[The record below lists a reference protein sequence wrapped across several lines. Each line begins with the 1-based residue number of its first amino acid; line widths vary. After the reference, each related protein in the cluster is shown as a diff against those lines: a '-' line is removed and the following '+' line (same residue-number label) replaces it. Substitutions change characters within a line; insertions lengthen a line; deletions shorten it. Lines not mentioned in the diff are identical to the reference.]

1 MRFFVIATDGNEYGP
16 ADVATLNEWATQS
29 RLTPTTQLKNE
40 ATGEIVMASAV
51 PGIVFPS
58 ATPPG
63 GMAAPVEPVQPQQP
77 YQAPQQPQQPYQ
89 APQQPYQ
96 APQQPQQPQQPYQAP
111 QGGGYQ
117 QPQGPYTQAPGGS
130 PYPRANMSAGG
141 VDDGAKEMT
150 WAWILAVVS
159 LCCCWLA
166 GIGGIIFA
174 NQAKAKGHP
183 QAQTAMI
190 VNIVAMVISLLGGV
204 IYVVAMGGLSG
215 WR

>member
-1 MRFFVIATDGNEYGP
+1 MRFFVIANDGNEYGP
-16 ADVATLNEWATQS
+16 ADIPTLNEWATQN

-51 PGIVFPS
+51 PGIVFP
-58 ATPPG
+58 G
-63 GMAAPVEPVQPQQP
+63 AAPTGFTPGPAEPVQPVQPQQPYQSPQQPYQAPQQPEQP

-89 APQQPYQ
+89 APQ
-96 APQQPQQPQQPYQAP
+96 
-111 QGGGYQ
+111 GGYQ
-117 QPQGPYTQAPGGS
+117 QPQNPYGQAPGAS
-130 PYPRANMSAGG
+130 PYPRANTSTGG
-141 VDDGAKEMT
+141 IDDGSKEMT

-166 GIGGIIFA
+166 GIGGVIFA

-190 VNIVAMVISLLGGV
+190 VNIAAMVISLLGGV
-204 IYVVAMGGLSG
+204 IYVVLMGGLG
-215 WR
+215 GLR